1 MTTPYAV
8 EPDFD
13 QRVNKVIEARAYWFD
28 DKRFTI
34 DIDNVTSAMR
44 FLDTRAKTKYA
55 NLKFASPLATELAV
69 EFLGTPVNEYELVV
83 AAEMLGIPISSE
95 RVNNTPPRWFFN
107 VNFDDVVYTNY
118 IPFHEA
124 SNDVDSFAE
133 WVLETWETAQGRYGW
148 WNTLAGDTKPTMEMA
163 EYYAPHVLEW
173 FDSFY
178 FNGIKQVSCWS
189 LKVKQDF
196 KTYYPDHKTLAF
208 FTALVMTGQPWKWCK
223 AKDGTVDIQTRL
235 ARK

>member
-69 EFLGTPVNEYELVV
+69 E
-83 AAEMLGIPISSE
+83 
-95 RVNNTPPRWFFN
+95 
-107 VNFDDVVYTNY
+107 
-118 IPFHEA
+118 
-124 SNDVDSFAE
+124 
-133 WVLETWETAQGRYGW
+133 
-148 WNTLAGDTKPTMEMA
+148 
-163 EYYAPHVLEW
+163 
-173 FDSFY
+173 
-178 FNGIKQVSCWS
+178 
-189 LKVKQDF
+189 
-196 KTYYPDHKTLAF
+196 
-208 FTALVMTGQPWKWCK
+208 
-223 AKDGTVDIQTRL
+223 
-235 ARK
+235 